1 MCIHNESDIGYQ
13 NTNSSIFVEN
23 NIICKYMVEIQEF
36 LENQEIAWMKECVGI
51 FFHCIFGQKI
61 EKSAN

>member
-1 MCIHNESDIGYQ
+1 MSHVMCIHNETDMGYQ

-51 FFHCIFGQKI
+51 FSLHFRP
-61 EKSAN
+61 EN

>member
-1 MCIHNESDIGYQ
+1 MDRAN
-13 NTNSSIFVEN
+13 
-23 NIICKYMVEIQEF
+23 VEIQEF